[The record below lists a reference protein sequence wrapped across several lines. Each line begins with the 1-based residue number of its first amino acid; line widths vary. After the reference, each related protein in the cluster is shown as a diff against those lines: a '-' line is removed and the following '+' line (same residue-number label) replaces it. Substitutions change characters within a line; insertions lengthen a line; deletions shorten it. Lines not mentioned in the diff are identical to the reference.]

1 MDKKIVITI
10 ARGYGSGGR
19 TIGKMLSKEL
29 GIPFYDRELMYMASD
44 ESGIN
49 VRFFHKTDEDIN
61 KGFFDP
67 ITHKYTGELIP
78 PEDSDFV
85 SKENLFNYQAK
96 IIKDLAEKESCII
109 VGRCADFVLQD
120 KLDIV
125 KVFIWAPHKDCVKTV
140 MDLYAMTEK
149 EADKKIRK
157 IDRHRSEYYRYYTC
171 REWDNVRNY
180 DLCLNTAEM
189 GYENCVKA
197 IKAYVDIITE
207 IKDN

>member
-29 GIPFYDRELMYMASD
+29 GIPFYDRELLYMASD

-49 VRFFHKTDEDIN
+49 VRFFDKSDEAVK

-67 ITHKYTGELIP
+67 ITHKYTGDLIP
-78 PEDSDFV
+78 PEDNEFI

-96 IIKDLAEKESCII
+96 IIKDLAAKESCII
-109 VGRCADFVLQD
+109 VGRCADFILQD
-120 KLDIV
+120 TENIV
-125 KVFIWAPHKDCVKTV
+125 KLFIWAPHKKCVETV
-140 MDLYAMTEK
+140 MDLYAMSEK

-197 IKAYVDIITE
+197 IKAYIETIQP
-207 IKDN
+207 IKTK